1 MWTAADAPSHG
12 HEACAGKSSHG
23 ATATPTSAAP
33 TEMATVSSC
42 LSLEVLRSAF
52 HPACSTAAPR
62 TANVTGTERSC
73 TALENHLV
81 DERPHALDGGA
92 ALRDRLGGAVEF
104 HRAEI
109 RQQRRD
115 HHVRRIAGEAAARHL
130 HLDDVERGGEHLEN
144 RRDLELVLHLLL
156 RALEPRAAQAPDP
169 AGDLHDG
176 GALGSTI
183 LGAAVAT
190 SGAASFPVHAE
201 LAPAQVDR
209 DHEIRAERA
218 AHRHRHRVHQ

>member
-81 DERPHALDGGA
+81 DERPHALDRGA
-92 ALRDRLGGAVEF
+92 AFCDRLGGAVEF

-109 RQQRRD
+109 RQERRD
-115 HHVRRIAGEAAARHL
+115 HDVGRVAGEAAARHL
-130 HLDDVERGGEHLEN
+130 HLDDVERGGKHLEDGGHRDLLLDLALHPLEPSGAHAADPARHFA
-144 RRDLELVLHLLL
+144 RRDRRLARHD
-156 RALEPRAAQAPDP
+156 RAAALDP
-169 AGDLHDG
+169 AALA
-176 GALGSTI
+176 GAV
-183 LGAAVAT
+183 GA
-190 SGAASFPVHAE
+190 
-201 LAPAQVDR
+201 
-209 DHEIRAERA
+209 
-218 AHRHRHRVHQ
+218 